1 MHHLSSMDYSTKSQR
16 VGNRAH
22 LVASQIRI
30 DWHSGWSQETFF
42 SNRAPLV
49 LPRFRVT
56 DHEVSIVRRIDWL
69 LAGRLSRLWH
79 QAEGSTASDW
89 TMNLLFLGEDPLA
102 VLWYDPSTVEIV
114 DAIAKAGEVLCASG
128 RESMCFVTGSPMS
141 HLQARKDQVRA
152 VVSKSGIKSLN
163 IWAT

>member
-1 MHHLSSMDYSTKSQR
+1 MHHLSSTDYSIKSQR
-16 VGNRAH
+16 VGIRAH

-42 SNRAPLV
+42 SNSAPLV
-49 LPRFRVT
+49 LPRFKVT
-56 DHEVSIVRRIDWL
+56 DHEMSIVRRIDWL
-69 LAGRLSRLWH
+69 LAGRLSRLWR
-79 QAEGSTASDW
+79 QAEGGIASDW

-114 DAIAKAGEVLCASG
+114 DALSKAGEVLSASG
-128 RESMCFVTGSPMS
+128 RESMCFVTGAPMS
-141 HLQARKDQVRA
+141 HLRARADEVSDVA
-152 VVSKSGIKSLN
+152 SKSGMKSLN